1 MHAYQS
7 WMHRLHKTVTHS
19 PFYSYKW
26 KLGWNWSCFD
36 TTLPPLIMLFLFKQ
50 FFYNNFYKKMKEVCI
65 KTRATSA
72 SRTSEAR
79 VLSPQ
84 SCKMIYSEFRQK
96 SRYLLCR
103 IIVIREDWS
112 RKTTK
117 NKTVLRFRCWKLP
130 EGAQSLF
137 SIGKLWRNK
146 FFGRV
151 YLSLRACLHGGGG
164 PQIGEVT
171 CGGSPH
177 LSCKRDQV
185 KMRDYMDRRVTS
197 ST

>member
-1 MHAYQS
+1 
-7 WMHRLHKTVTHS
+7 
-19 PFYSYKW
+19 
-26 KLGWNWSCFD
+26 
-36 TTLPPLIMLFLFKQ
+36 
-50 FFYNNFYKKMKEVCI
+50 MKEVCI

-72 SRTSEAR
+72 SGTSEAR

-84 SCKMIYSEFRQK
+84 SCKMVYSEFRQK

-137 SIGKLWRNK
+137 SIGKL
-146 FFGRV
+146 
-151 YLSLRACLHGGGG
+151 
-164 PQIGEVT
+164 
-171 CGGSPH
+171 
-177 LSCKRDQV
+177 
-185 KMRDYMDRRVTS
+185 
-197 ST
+197 